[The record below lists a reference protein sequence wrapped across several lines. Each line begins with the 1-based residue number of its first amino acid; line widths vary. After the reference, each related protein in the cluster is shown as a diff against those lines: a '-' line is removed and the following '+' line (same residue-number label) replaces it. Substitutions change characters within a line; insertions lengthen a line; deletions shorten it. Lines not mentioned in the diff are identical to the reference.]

1 MKKTLA
7 IFLALMMSASAFG
20 FTAGAEDNGEAQS
33 AAVYAEESES
43 SSEESSTPSEE
54 SEESS
59 EESKPEEETSP
70 FTDIDGDWGKSAIV
84 WANEQEL
91 VGGTAATKCS
101 PEITMTRGMFV
112 TVLGRKAKIDQTKY
126 DGTTA
131 FTDVDK
137 GEYYA
142 PYVQWANKYDIV
154 NGMTATT
161 FDPSGEI
168 SREQMAAILYR
179 YAKATEHDV
188 TAASAKYDAFSDKT
202 TTADWAKEAFIWATD
217 KGAINGSSGKLDP
230 KGKSSRAQVAQI
242 MYNTKD
248 ILTKTEIKDPNGTE
262 EPDPNDNYIIDIQ
275 YAREVYK
282 YLNQKRGEILGVGNG
297 YVWRTNLN
305 EACETRVKEITENFS
320 HTRPNGKD
328 FTSVD
333 PLAKREIIFKTTSTS
348 RASIYNMMLESPDNY
363 ETVLGEYNNVDG
375 ICGAT
380 CEVKDE
386 EGNSEYYW
394 VFLFT

>member
-59 EESKPEEETSP
+59 EESKPEEETSH
-70 FTDIDGDWGKSAIV
+70 FTDIDGHWGKGAII

-91 VGGTAATKCS
+91 FGGTSATKFS

-242 MYNTKD
+242 MFNTKD
-248 ILTKTEIKDPNGTE
+248 ILTKTDIKEPEKE
-262 EPDPNDNYIIDIQ
+262 EPGNAETAIIN
-275 YAREVYK
+275 EV
-282 YLNQKRGEILGVGNG
+282 LSSVINPQRVERLGKDAKLTWDTG
-297 YVWRTNLN
+297 L
-305 EACETRVKEITENFS
+305 EAAAKTRAQELTKSFS
-320 HTRPNGKD
+320 HTRPDGSNFTTVDSKVSNEIY
-328 FTSVD
+328 FKVSEISQTSVFAKLVTD
-333 PLAKREIIFKTTSTS
+333 PD
-348 RASIYNMMLESPDNY
+348 SIKFLYSNEDIKS
-363 ETVLGEYNNVDG
+363 VS
-375 ICGAT
+375 GAYV
-380 CEVKDE
+380 EVKSGTE
-386 EGNSEYYW
+386 TEYYC
-394 VFLFT
+394 VLLFSNT